1 MGIMG
6 KIRFETPLCELAFKY
21 KTDKCPQIGHT
32 YTPRYYELLKD
43 KKESFKK
50 VLELGVG
57 TVVSMK
63 HVKGYIPGASHRMWR
78 DFFPNAMIY
87 GTDIDPR
94 CLFEDDR
101 IKTFQVDTHRDWKKF
116 SAIIKEIGYD
126 IDLVIDDGP
135 HKTPIQL
142 VTVRRLMPIL
152 DKGVI
157 YIIEDSHNPYAI
169 RDNLP
174 EYDCEVLD
182 LTKEPTEL
190 YKNGKNDNSLVIVK
204 HK

>member
-1 MGIMG
+1 MG
-6 KIRFETPLCELAFKY
+6 KMVNMKFETPLCELAFKY

-32 YTPRYYELLKD
+32 YTPQYYRLLKD

-63 HVKGYIPGASHRMWR
+63 HVEGYIPGASLRMWR
-78 DFFPNAMIY
+78 DFFPNAQVY

-94 CLFEDDR
+94 CMFEDDR
-101 IKTFQVDTHRDWKKF
+101 IKTFLVNTTRERELKKL
-116 SAIIKEIGYD
+116 IQEIGSD
-126 IDLVIDDGP
+126 IDSVIDDGP
-135 HKTPIQL
+135 HQVRVQL
-142 VTVRRLMPIL
+142 RTVRSLMPL
-152 DKGVI
+152 LNKGVI
-157 YIIEDSHNPYAI
+157 YIIEDSHHPYALK
-169 RDNLP
+169 DNLP

-190 YKNGKNDNSLVIVK
+190 YKNGKKDNSLVIVK

>member
-1 MGIMG
+1 M
-6 KIRFETPLCELAFKY
+6 ESTPLCELAFKY

-32 YTPRYYELLKD
+32 YTPQYYRLLKD
-43 KKESFKK
+43 KNIKK

-63 HVKGYIPGASHRMWR
+63 HIDGYVPGASLRMWR
-78 DFFPNAMIY
+78 DFFPNAMVY
-87 GTDIDPR
+87 GTDIDPG
-94 CLFEDDR
+94 CMFEEER
-101 IKTFQVDTHRDWKKF
+101 IKTFQVDTHRDFKKF
-116 SAIIKEIGYD
+116 SSIIAEIGYD
-126 IDLVIDDGP
+126 IDLVVDDGP

-142 VTVRRLMPIL
+142 KTVRRLMPL
-152 DKGVI
+152 LNKGVI
-157 YIIEDSHNPYAI
+157 YIIEDSHNPYAL

-182 LTKEPTEL
+182 LTKEPSEL
-190 YKNGKNDNSLVIVK
+190 YKDGKKDNSLVIVK

>member
-1 MGIMG
+1 MVNM
-6 KIRFETPLCELAFKY
+6 KFETPLCELAFKY

-32 YTPRYYELLKD
+32 YTPQYYRLLKD

-63 HVKGYIPGASHRMWR
+63 HVEGYIPGASHRMWR

-101 IKTFQVDTHRDWKKF
+101 IKTFLVDTRRDMKKL
-116 SAIIKEIGYD
+116 SSIINEIGSD
-126 IDLVIDDGP
+126 IDLVVDDGP
-135 HKTPIQL
+135 HLSRVQL
-142 VTVRRLMPIL
+142 KTVRFLMPL
-152 DKGVI
+152 LNKGVI
-157 YIIEDSHNPYAI
+157 YIIEDSHHPYALK
-169 RDNLP
+169 DNLP

-182 LTKEPTEL
+182 LTKEPSDL
-190 YKNGKNDNSLVIVK
+190 YKNGKKDNSLVIVK